1 MKRYRGPRAKTTSSK
16 SPSEALHLQ
25 EPGHA
30 EENSIAQHS
39 SEFFSSSRT
48 HDESIHVRKTSS
60 DHGTTLT
67 PRVTSLP
74 GGSGISGPI
83 GLSPDTVLSFQQLHD
98 TSPLQ
103 YSEAYSP
110 RSIYPSEL
118 SQSDA
123 EYVHHFAQHLA
134 IWLDCTDASRQ
145 FTLKVSTLA
154 RKSPILLH
162 AVISFAA
169 RHMKHSLVADSA
181 QQRCVELLIPH
192 LSSDEV
198 SKDEAILCAIVILRV
213 CEQLSGKRR
222 RSSGNEAG
230 STC

>member
-1 MKRYRGPRAKTTSSK
+1 MQG
-16 SPSEALHLQ
+16 
-25 EPGHA
+25 PGHA
-30 EENSIAQHS
+30 EENSTAEHS
-39 SEFFSSSRT
+39 NEFFSSSGT
-48 HDESIHVRKTSS
+48 HDESLRLQTTSS
-60 DHGTTLT
+60 DHGATLT
-67 PRVTSLP
+67 PRVTSLS
-74 GGSGISGPI
+74 GGSDISGPI

-118 SQSDA
+118 SQRDA

-162 AVISFAA
+162 AVVSFAA
-169 RHMKHSLVADSA
+169 RHMKRNLVADSA

-192 LSSDEV
+192 LSCDEV

-222 RSSGNEAG
+222 RS
-230 STC
+230 